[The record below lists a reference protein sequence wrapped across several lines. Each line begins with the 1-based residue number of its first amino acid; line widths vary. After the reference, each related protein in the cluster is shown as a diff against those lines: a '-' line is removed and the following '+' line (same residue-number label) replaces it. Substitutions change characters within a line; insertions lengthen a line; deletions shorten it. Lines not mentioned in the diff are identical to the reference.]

1 MHTYWNSSSD
11 LLSFSLSL
19 DSRGQ
24 ETCTHQSDSTHYR
37 HILISISS
45 NYVMVDLRFEECL
58 CMSLNDSEIYGGG
71 LDQLLTGINLS

>member
-1 MHTYWNSSSD
+1 MHTYWNSSSV
-11 LLSFSLSL
+11 LLSSSLSL

-24 ETCTHQSDSTHYR
+24 EICKHQSDSTHHQ
-37 HILISISS
+37 HILISISN

-58 CMSLNDSEIYGGG
+58 CMLLNDSEIYGGG